1 MTHRHRTR
9 RLIVGLTA
17 ATLTLG
23 ACSSGSSSG
32 DGGGTS
38 GEVIVTG
45 SSTVEP
51 ISSRV
56 NELFSEANPDVTVR
70 VDGPGTGDGFQQ
82 FCNGEADI
90 NDASRP
96 IKDEEAAL
104 CADNGVKYVEIPVAL
119 DGLSVITNPA
129 NSAVDCLSLAQIYGL
144 VGPESEGIDT
154 WAGANDLVDQVGGN
168 GDLPDAALEITGPG
182 EESGTYD
189 AFVELALSGIAEE
202 RVKAGKITEQQAE
215 TTRPDYSTQ
224 SNDNAV
230 IEGIAGSDTS
240 FGWVGYAFA
249 DLNRDTVKLLEVDAG
264 GGCIA
269 PEPDTVADGSY
280 PLSRTLYIYV
290 DTTKAVADPAVKAF
304 VDFYLGD
311 DGLQA
316 VADADY
322 VPLGDTA
329 WAESGTKWA
338 AAVK

>member
-1 MTHRHRTR
+1 MKRSRPSVVA
-9 RLIVGLTA
+9 LVTA
-17 ATLTLG
+17 AAVLALG
-23 ACSSGSSSG
+23 ACGSGSSSG
-32 DGGGTS
+32 GGGGAS
-38 GEVIVTG
+38 GDVIVTG

-56 NELFSEANPDVTVR
+56 NELFAESNPDATVR

-96 IKDEEAAL
+96 IKEEEAAL
-104 CADNGVKYVEIPVAL
+104 CAENGVKYVELPVAL
-119 DGLSVITNPA
+119 DGLSVVTNPA
-129 NSAVDCLSLAQIYGL
+129 NAAVECLSDAQLYGL
-144 VGPESEGIDT
+144 IGPESEGIDT
-154 WAGANDLVDQVGGN
+154 WAGANELVDTVGGN
-168 GDLPDAALEITGPG
+168 GDLPDAPLEITGPG

-189 AFVELALSGIAEE
+189 AFVELALSDIAEE
-202 RVKAGKITEQQAE
+202 RVKAGDITEEQAG

-224 SNDNAV
+224 SNDNAI

-240 FGWVGYAFA
+240 LGWVGYAFA
-249 DLNRDTVKLLEVDAG
+249 DLNRETVKLLEVDGG

-269 PEPDTVADGSY
+269 PTPETVADGSY

-290 DTTKAVADPAVKAF
+290 DVTKAKANPALKAF
-304 VDFYLGD
+304 VDFYLGP

-316 VADADY
+316 VTDADY
-322 VPLGDTA
+322 VQLGAEA
-329 WAESGTKWA
+329 WAATGTKWA

>member
-1 MTHRHRTR
+1 MNRSRI
-9 RLIVGLTA
+9 LVIAVAVA
-17 ATLTLG
+17 ATLALG

-104 CADNGVKYVEIPVAL
+104 CTENGVKYVEIPVAL
-119 DGLSVITNPA
+119 DGLSVITNSA
-129 NSAVDCLSLAQIYGL
+129 NSAVECLSLAQIYGL

-189 AFVELALSGIAEE
+189 AFVELALSDIAEQ
-202 RVKAGKITEQQAE
+202 RVKAGKITEEQAE

-224 SNDNAV
+224 SNDNAI

-240 FGWVGYAFA
+240 LGWVGYAFA
-249 DLNRDTVKLLEVDAG
+249 DLNRDTVKLLEIDAG

-269 PEPDTVADGSY
+269 PEPGTVADGSY

-290 DTTKAVADPAVKAF
+290 DTTKAASDPALKAF

-316 VADADY
+316 VTDADY
-322 VPLGDTA
+322 VPLDDTA
-329 WAESGTKWA
+329 WAASGTKWA

>member
-1 MTHRHRTR
+1 MNRSRNLVIT
-9 RLIVGLTA
+9 VAVA
-17 ATLTLG
+17 ATLALG

-32 DGGGTS
+32 DGGGGTS

-104 CADNGVKYVEIPVAL
+104 CAENGVKYVEIPVAL
-119 DGLSVITNPA
+119 DGLSVITNSA
-129 NSAVDCLSLAQIYGL
+129 NSAVECLSLAQIYGL

-168 GDLPDAALEITGPG
+168 GDLPDAPLEITGPG

-189 AFVELALSGIAEE
+189 AFVELALSDIAEQ

-224 SNDNAV
+224 SNDNAI

-249 DLNRDTVKLLEVDAG
+249 DLNRDTVKLLEIDAG

-269 PEPDTVADGSY
+269 PEPETVADGSY

-290 DTTKAVADPAVKAF
+290 DTTKAAADPAVKAF

-322 VPLGDTA
+322 VPLDDAA
-329 WAESGTKWA
+329 WAASGTKWA